1 MINTVNYVCWFV
13 GLITKPFGEYS
24 PSFICEYPI
33 KFVFSLHKNS
43 IDWGCYWE
51 LSNIRL
57 LTHWVQYKIQAVMQ
71 TTFSNT
77 HSWMKIYEFWLIF
90 SLKSVPK
97 GPVNNI
103 SVLVQIMAWRWSG
116 DKPLFEPMMVN
127 YWSIYSPLG
136 LNEYFFFIRSNF
148 CKMPLVWS
156 ERTWHFR
163 LQLRKLLW

>member
-1 MINTVNYVCWFV
+1 MCAGLWGLSPNRLASIHQVSFVNILLNLYFRS
-13 GLITKPFGEYS
+13 TKFNR
-24 PSFICEYPI
+24 
-33 KFVFSLHKNS
+33 L
-43 IDWGCYWE
+43 GCYWE

-57 LTHWVQYKIQAVMQ
+57 LTHWGQYKIQAVLQ

-77 HSWMKIYEFWLIF
+77 LSWMKIYEFWLIF

-103 SVLVQIMAWRWSG
+103 SVLVQIMAWRRSG

-127 YWSIYSPLG
+127 YWSIYAPLG
-136 LNEYFFFIRSNF
+136 LNEYFFFIGSNF
-148 CKMPLVWS
+148 CKMSLVWS